1 MRMRRLMLSRETD
14 ENANG
19 DVGRDLVPRVDEDT
33 IYRRR
38 EGVEASRSTLIRE
51 QRLSSRAVGRVGRQR
66 VRGQREVEGQSP
78 RIRLQDALQARV

>member
-19 DVGRDLVPRVDEDT
+19 DVGRDLVPRIDEDT

-38 EGVEASRSTLIRE
+38 EGVEASRRTLIRE
-51 QRLSSRAVGRVGRQR
+51 QRLPSRAVGRVERQR
-66 VRGQREVEGQSP
+66 VRGQRKVEGQSP
-78 RIRLQDALQARV
+78 RIRLQDSLQARV

>member
-51 QRLSSRAVGRVGRQR
+51 QRLPSRAVGRVERQR
-66 VRGQREVEGQSP
+66 VRGQRKVEGQSP